1 MVASKDLQDLQFD
14 RLTRIGERV
23 DSNKNR
29 LEKGKKIM
37 KIDYSNGIN
46 ASIYFPRRDR
56 LLYEDE
62 TSGKIVRR

>member
-29 LEKGKKIM
+29 LEKKEENYENRLFERDKREYLFSKTGSTFI
-37 KIDYSNGIN
+37 
-46 ASIYFPRRDR
+46 RR
-56 LLYEDE
+56 
-62 TSGKIVRR
+62 